1 MKNAPGMKSPEQ
13 RALPRDRAA
22 FQGEPIVLVVAHSR
36 AIAEDAL
43 ELITIEWSELP
54 AVTALHAAV
63 AANAIPAHRDSNG
76 SFAWAKK
83 AMARQ

>member
-1 MKNAPGMKSPEQ
+1 MKSPEQ

-54 AVTALHAAV
+54 AVAALHAAV
-63 AANAIPAHRDSNG
+63 AANAIPAHPDSNG